1 MLYTQQIAPC
11 SHEDDDG
18 LIMSETEISKNPN
31 REKLKCGFDQIDPVF
46 DELMAEAS
54 HILSDQGIEEY
65 LEGASLICMI
75 GRGVE
80 PVLSYL
86 EDIPAMADHLGEEII
101 GLVSQ
106 TVWQFSRTING
117 KAIPVFLQTLPAVAR
132 RLGDIDA
139 LQCYFDIIFDMME
152 KTSVSIHGH
161 HATIPSPGLTD
172 LLEKM
177 PYLIGQLSLV
187 GLKNWIDYGVRYY
200 NTHPERQRDFFCLQ
214 SADSHAI
221 MQRERHGTLFYDN
234 ERKLDLYMEGLWQ
247 AGQQLVPYSLGFDE
261 LRKPQPYFDKLGMRV
276 PDVYDDVNGVSG
288 IDRYRAT
295 LAHMA
300 AHQRWTRPIIADNY
314 SPFQR
319 MAVEFIEDARVENLA
334 IQLYP
339 GLRQLFIKL
348 HPRPIEGA
356 CDPVT
361 QSCLRHRLAM
371 LSLALLDPEHGYTD
385 PDLLEFVRRF
395 NEAMANGES
404 STKNIV
410 GIGLSYVARTR
421 IQSDQLADVF
431 FDDTEID
438 YRDDNRHMWTF
449 IEDGDEEES
458 FDDNRQNQA
467 EEEEIQGLPPRHYH
481 EWDYKSQNYR
491 PDWVSVYEA
500 LHPAGNAHEI
510 DTLLEKHSAVLK
522 RMKQILELLKPQ
534 NTVRI
539 RYQEEGSELDLD
551 IAIRSLIDLKSGS
564 QPDPRINMSHR
575 HDGRDIAVMLLLDL
589 SESTNDIPQGASQ
602 TILELCKE
610 SVSLLSWSIEQLGDK
625 FAIAGFHS
633 NTRHDVRYHH
643 IKGFSEHWDDDVKG
657 RIAGLQAAYSTRM
670 GAAMRHAAHYL
681 SAQKADKKL
690 LLILT
695 DGEPADIDVDDEQLL
710 IQDTHK
716 AVQELDQQ
724 GIYSYCITLD
734 PHADDYVSDIFGNQ
748 HMIIDNVN
756 ELPEKLPAL
765 FASLTK

>member
-1 MLYTQQIAPC
+1 
-11 SHEDDDG
+11 
-18 LIMSETEISKNPN
+18 MSENAQNPY

-46 DELMAEAS
+46 DQCMAEARA
-54 HILSDQGIEEY
+54 ILSEQGIEDY

-86 EDIPAMADHLGEEII
+86 EDIPALADQLGEEVVSLI
-101 GLVSQ
+101 SQ
-106 TVWQFSRTING
+106 TVWKFSRTING
-117 KAIPVFLQTLPAVAR
+117 KGIPVFMQTLPAVAR
-132 RLGDIDA
+132 RLGDIDS
-139 LQCYFDIIFDMME
+139 LQHYFDLIFDMME
-152 KTSVSIHGH
+152 QTSLSIHGH
-161 HATIPSPGLTD
+161 HATIPSPGLIT

-177 PYLIGQLSLV
+177 PHLISQLSLA
-187 GLKNWIDYGVRYY
+187 GLKNWIAYGIRFY
-200 NTHPERQRDFFCLQ
+200 NTHPERQKDFFSLQ
-214 SADSHAI
+214 SADSLAI
-221 MQRERHGTLFYDN
+221 MQRERHGTLFYDH
-234 ERKLDLYMEGLWQ
+234 ERKLNLYMQGLWDSDP
-247 AGQQLVPYSLGFDE
+247 QLVPYSLGFDE
-261 LRKPQPYFDKLGMRV
+261 LRKPTPYFDALGLRI
-276 PDVYDDVNGVSG
+276 PDVYDDINDVSG

-319 MAVEFIEDARVENLA
+319 MAVEFIEDARVEYLA
-334 IQLYP
+334 IQQYP

-356 CDPVT
+356 CDPAT
-361 QSCLRHRLAM
+361 QSCLRHRIVM
-371 LSLALLDPEHGYTD
+371 LSLALLDPEHGYNN
-385 PDLLEFVRRF
+385 PDLLEFAERF
-395 NEAMANGES
+395 HNTMAAGES
-404 STKNIV
+404 STKDIA
-410 GIGLSYVARTR
+410 GIALSYVARTR
-421 IQSDQLADVF
+421 IQSDQLANVF
-431 FDDTEID
+431 FDDTVID

-449 IEDGDEEES
+449 IEEGDEEES
-458 FDDNRQNQA
+458 FDQPRQSQA
-467 EEEEIQGLPPRHYH
+467 EDDEVQGLPPRHYP
-481 EWDYKSQNYR
+481 EWDYNSQSYR

-500 LHPAGNAHEI
+500 LHPTGKASDI
-510 DTLLEKHSAVLK
+510 DNLLDKHAAVLK

-564 QPDPRINMSHR
+564 QPDLRINMSHH

-589 SESTNDIPQGASQ
+589 SESANDIPQGASQ
-602 TILELCKE
+602 TILELCQE

-643 IKGFSEHWDDDVKG
+643 IKGFSEQWNDDVKG
-657 RIAGLQAAYSTRM
+657 RIAGLEAAYSTRM

-681 SAQKADKKL
+681 EAQKADKKL

-695 DGEPADIDVDDEQLL
+695 DGEPADIDVDDDQLL
-710 IQDTHK
+710 IHDTHK
-716 AVQELDQQ
+716 AVQELDQK

-734 PHADDYVSDIFGNQ
+734 PHADDYVKEIFGNQ
-748 HMIIDNVN
+748 HMVIDNVSK
-756 ELPEKLPAL
+756 LPEKLPAL

>member
-1 MLYTQQIAPC
+1 
-11 SHEDDDG
+11 
-18 LIMSETEISKNPN
+18 MSETEIAENPN

-54 HILSDQGIEEY
+54 HILSDQGIEDY

-101 GLVSQ
+101 SLVSK
-106 TVWQFSRTING
+106 TVWKFSRTING
-117 KAIPVFLQTLPAVAR
+117 KAIPVFLQTLPTVAR
-132 RLGDIDA
+132 RLGDVEA
-139 LQCYFDIIFDMME
+139 LQHYFDLIFDMMNQ
-152 KTSVSIHGH
+152 TSVSIHGH
-161 HATIPSPGLTD
+161 HATIPSPSLPD
-172 LLEKM
+172 LLEKI
-177 PYLIGQLSLV
+177 PYLISQLSLV
-187 GLKNWIDYGVRYY
+187 GLKNWIDYGIRFY
-200 NTHPERQRDFFCLQ
+200 NTHPERQKEFFSLQ
-214 SADSHAI
+214 SADSMAI
-221 MQRERHGTLFYDN
+221 LQRERHGTLFYDH
-234 ERKLDLYMEGLWQ
+234 ERKLNLYMQGLWDSDPH
-247 AGQQLVPYSLGFDE
+247 LIPYSLGFDE
-261 LRKPQPYFDKLGMRV
+261 LRRPIPYLDTLGLRI
-276 PDVYDDVNGVSG
+276 PDVYDDTYTVSG

-300 AHQRWTRPIIADNY
+300 AHQRWSNHIIADNY

-319 MAVEFIEDARVENLA
+319 MAVEFLEDARVEYLA
-334 IQLYP
+334 IAQYP

-356 CDPVT
+356 CDPET

-371 LSLALLDPEHGYTD
+371 LSLALLDPNHGYTD
-385 PDLLEFVRRF
+385 PDLLEFSGRF
-395 NEAMANGES
+395 FETMAAGES
-404 STKNIV
+404 STKEIAS
-410 GIGLSYVARTR
+410 IALSYVARTR
-421 IQSDQLADVF
+421 VQSDQLPNVF
-431 FDDTEID
+431 FDNTVIN
-438 YRDDNRHMWTF
+438 YRDDNRHMWQF
-449 IEDGDEEES
+449 IENGDEEES
-458 FDDNRQNQA
+458 FEEPRHA
-467 EEEEIQGLPPRHYH
+467 ETEEEHQGLPPRHYP
-481 EWDYKSQNYR
+481 EWDYNSQTYR

-500 LHPAGNAHEI
+500 LHPQGNASDI
-510 DTLLEKHSAVLK
+510 DKLLEKHAAVLK

-534 NTVRI
+534 NYVRI

-551 IAIRSLIDLKSGS
+551 VAIRSLIDLKSGS
-564 QPDPRINMSHR
+564 QPDPRINMSHK

-589 SESTNDIPQGASQ
+589 SESANDIPQGATQ
-602 TILELCKE
+602 TILELCQE

-643 IKGFSEHWDDDVKG
+643 IKGFSEHWDNDVKG
-657 RIAGLQAAYSTRM
+657 RIAGMQAAYSTRM
-670 GAAMRHAAHYL
+670 GGAMRHAAHYL

-695 DGEPADIDVDDEQLL
+695 DGEPADIDVDDDQLL

-748 HMIIDNVN
+748 HMVIDNVN
-756 ELPEKLPAL
+756 KLPEKLPTL

>member
-1 MLYTQQIAPC
+1 
-11 SHEDDDG
+11 
-18 LIMSETEISKNPN
+18 MSETELSESLN
-31 REKLKCGFDQIDPVF
+31 REKLKCGFDQINPVF

-54 HILSDQGIEEY
+54 HILSDQGIEDY

-101 GLVSQ
+101 SLVSK
-106 TVWQFSRTING
+106 TVWKFSRTING
-117 KAIPVFLQTLPAVAR
+117 KAIPVFLQTLPTVAR
-132 RLGDIDA
+132 RLGDVEA
-139 LQCYFDIIFDMME
+139 LQHYFDLIFDMMNQ
-152 KTSVSIHGH
+152 TSVSIHGH
-161 HATIPSPGLTD
+161 HATIPSPSLPD

-177 PYLIGQLSLV
+177 PYLISQLSLV
-187 GLKNWIDYGVRYY
+187 GLKNWVDYGILFY
-200 NTHPERQRDFFCLQ
+200 NTHPERQKDFFSLQ
-214 SADSHAI
+214 SADSMAI
-221 MQRERHGTLFYDN
+221 LQRERHGTLFYDH
-234 ERKLDLYMEGLWQ
+234 ERKLNLYMQGLWDSDP
-247 AGQQLVPYSLGFDE
+247 QLIPYSLGFDE
-261 LRKPQPYFDKLGMRV
+261 LRRPIPYLDTLGLRI
-276 PDVYDDVNGVSG
+276 PDVYDDTDTVSG

-300 AHQRWTRPIIADNY
+300 AHQRWSNHIIADNY

-319 MAVEFIEDARVENLA
+319 MAVEFLEDARVEYLA
-334 IQLYP
+334 IQQYP

-348 HPRPIEGA
+348 HPRPVEGA
-356 CDPVT
+356 CDPET

-371 LSLALLDPEHGYTD
+371 LSLALLDPDHGYTD
-385 PDLLEFVRRF
+385 PDLLEFAGRF
-395 NEAMANGES
+395 FETMAAGES
-404 STKNIV
+404 STKEIAS
-410 GIGLSYVARTR
+410 IALSYVARTR
-421 IQSDQLADVF
+421 VQSDQLPNVF
-431 FDDTEID
+431 FDDTVID
-438 YRDDNRHMWTF
+438 YRDDNRHMWQF
-449 IEDGDEEES
+449 IENGDEEES
-458 FDDNRQNQA
+458 FEEPRHA
-467 EEEEIQGLPPRHYH
+467 ETEEEHQGLPPRHYP
-481 EWDYKSQNYR
+481 EWDYNSQSYR

-500 LHPAGNAHEI
+500 LHPAGNAS
-510 DTLLEKHSAVLK
+510 DVDKLLEKHAAVLK

-534 NTVRI
+534 NYVRV

-551 IAIRSLIDLKSGS
+551 VAIRSLIDLKSGS

-589 SESTNDIPQGASQ
+589 SESINDIPVGGTQ
-602 TILELCKE
+602 TILELCQE
-610 SVSLLSWSIEQLGDK
+610 SVSLLSWSIEQLGDN

-643 IKGFSEHWDDDVKG
+643 IKGFSEHWDDEVKG
-657 RIAGLQAAYSTRM
+657 RIAGMQAGYSTRM
-670 GAAMRHAAHYL
+670 GGAMRHAAHYL
-681 SAQKADKKL
+681 EAQKADKKL

-716 AVQELDQQ
+716 AVQELDQK

-734 PHADDYVSDIFGNQ
+734 PQADDYVNDIFGNQ
-748 HMIIDNVN
+748 HMVIDNVN
-756 ELPEKLPAL
+756 KLPEKLPAL

>member
-1 MLYTQQIAPC
+1 
-11 SHEDDDG
+11 
-18 LIMSETEISKNPN
+18 MSETELSESLN
-31 REKLKCGFDQIDPVF
+31 REKLKCGFDQINPVF

-54 HILSDQGIEEY
+54 HILSDQGIEDY

-101 GLVSQ
+101 SLVSK
-106 TVWQFSRTING
+106 TVWKFSRTING
-117 KAIPVFLQTLPAVAR
+117 KAIPVFLQTLPTVAR
-132 RLGDIDA
+132 RLGDVEA
-139 LQCYFDIIFDMME
+139 LQHYFDLIFDMMNQ
-152 KTSVSIHGH
+152 TSVSIHGH
-161 HATIPSPGLTD
+161 HATIPSPSLPD

-187 GLKNWIDYGVRYY
+187 GLKNWVDYGILFY
-200 NTHPERQRDFFCLQ
+200 NTHPERQKDFFSLQ
-214 SADSHAI
+214 SADSMAI
-221 MQRERHGTLFYDN
+221 LQRERHGTLFYDH
-234 ERKLDLYMEGLWQ
+234 ERKLNLYMQGLWDSDP
-247 AGQQLVPYSLGFDE
+247 QLIPYSLGFDE
-261 LRKPQPYFDKLGMRV
+261 LRRPIPYLDTLGLRI
-276 PDVYDDVNGVSG
+276 PDVYDDTDTVSG

-300 AHQRWTRPIIADNY
+300 AHQRWSNHIIADNY

-319 MAVEFIEDARVENLA
+319 MAVEFLEDARVEYLA
-334 IQLYP
+334 IQQYP

-348 HPRPIEGA
+348 HPRPVEGA
-356 CDPVT
+356 CDPET

-371 LSLALLDPEHGYTD
+371 LSLALLDPDHGYTD
-385 PDLLEFVRRF
+385 PDLLEFSGRF
-395 NEAMANGES
+395 FDTMAAGES
-404 STKNIV
+404 STKEIAS
-410 GIGLSYVARTR
+410 IALSYVARTR
-421 IQSDQLADVF
+421 VQSDQLPNVF
-431 FDDTEID
+431 FDDTVID
-438 YRDDNRHMWTF
+438 YRDDNRHMWQF
-449 IEDGDEEES
+449 IENGDEEES
-458 FDDNRQNQA
+458 FEEPRHA
-467 EEEEIQGLPPRHYH
+467 ETEEEHQGLPPRHYP
-481 EWDYKSQNYR
+481 EWDYNSQSYR

-500 LHPAGNAHEI
+500 LHPAGNAS
-510 DTLLEKHSAVLK
+510 DVDKLLEKHAAVLK

-534 NTVRI
+534 NYVRV

-551 IAIRSLIDLKSGS
+551 VAIRSLIDLKSGS

-589 SESTNDIPQGASQ
+589 SESINDIPVGGTQ
-602 TILELCKE
+602 TILELCQE
-610 SVSLLSWSIEQLGDK
+610 SVSLLSWSIEQLGDN

-643 IKGFSEHWDDDVKG
+643 IKGFSEHWDDEVKG
-657 RIAGLQAAYSTRM
+657 RIAGMQAGYSTRM
-670 GAAMRHAAHYL
+670 GGAMRHAAHYL
-681 SAQKADKKL
+681 EAQKADKKL

-716 AVQELDQQ
+716 AVQELDQK

-734 PHADDYVSDIFGNQ
+734 PQADDYVNDIFGNQ
-748 HMIIDNVN
+748 HMVIDNVN
-756 ELPEKLPAL
+756 KLPEKLPAL

>member
-1 MLYTQQIAPC
+1 
-11 SHEDDDG
+11 
-18 LIMSETEISKNPN
+18 MSESETAQHPS

-54 HILSDQGIEEY
+54 SILSEQGIEDY

-80 PVLSYL
+80 PVLTYL
-86 EDIPAMADHLGEEII
+86 EDMPAIANQLGEASVS
-101 GLVSQ
+101 LVSQ
-106 TVWQFSRTING
+106 TVWKFSRTING
-117 KAIPVFLQTLPAVAR
+117 KAIPVFLQTLASVSR
-132 RLGDIDA
+132 RLGDIEA
-139 LQCYFDIIFDMME
+139 LQQYFDLVFDMME
-152 KTSVSIHGH
+152 ATSVSIHGH
-161 HATIPSPGLTD
+161 HATIPSPSLPD

-177 PYLIGQLSLV
+177 PYLISQLSLA
-187 GLKNWIDYGVRYY
+187 GLKNWIDYGVRFYSS
-200 NTHPERQRDFFCLQ
+200 HPERQKDYFSLQ
-214 SADSHAI
+214 SADSMAI
-221 MQRERHGTLFYDN
+221 IQRERHGTLFYDH
-234 ERKLDLYMEGLWQ
+234 ERKLNLYMQGLWNSDP
-247 AGQQLVPYSLGFDE
+247 QLVPYSLGFDE
-261 LRKPQPYFDKLGMRV
+261 LRKPIPYFDTLGLRI
-276 PDVYDDVNGVSG
+276 PDVYDDIGDVSG

-300 AHQRWTRPIIADNY
+300 AHQRWSHHIIADNY

-319 MAVEFIEDARVENLA
+319 MAVEFVEDARVEYLA
-334 IQLYP
+334 IQQYP

-356 CDPVT
+356 CDPET

-385 PDLLEFVRRF
+385 PDLLEFAQRF
-395 NEAMANGES
+395 HDTMAES
-404 STKNIV
+404 ESNTKAIAS
-410 GIGLSYVARTR
+410 IALSYVAKTR
-421 IQSDQLADVF
+421 VQSDQLANVY
-431 FDDTEID
+431 FDNTVID
-438 YRDDNRHMWTF
+438 YRDDNRHLWQY
-449 IEDGDEEES
+449 IENGDEEES
-458 FDDNRQNQA
+458 FEEPRHA
-467 EEEEIQGLPPRHYH
+467 EEEEEHQGLPPRHYP
-481 EWDYKSQNYR
+481 EWDYSSQSYR

-500 LHPAGNAHEI
+500 LHPAGKASDVDKI
-510 DTLLEKHSAVLK
+510 LEKHATVLK

-564 QPDPRINMSHR
+564 QPDTRINMSHR

-589 SESTNDIPQGASQ
+589 SESINDIPQGATQS
-602 TILELCKE
+602 ILELCQE

-643 IKGFSEHWDDDVKG
+643 IKGFSEQWNDDVKG
-657 RIAGLQAAYSTRM
+657 RIAGMQAGYSTRM

-681 SAQKADKKL
+681 EAQKADKKL

-695 DGEPADIDVDDEQLL
+695 DGEPADIDVHDDQLL
-710 IQDTHK
+710 IEDTHK
-716 AVQELDQQ
+716 AVQELDQK

-734 PHADDYVSDIFGNQ
+734 PHADEYVKDIFGNR
-748 HMIIDNVN
+748 HMVIDNVN
-756 ELPEKLPAL
+756 KLPEKLPNL